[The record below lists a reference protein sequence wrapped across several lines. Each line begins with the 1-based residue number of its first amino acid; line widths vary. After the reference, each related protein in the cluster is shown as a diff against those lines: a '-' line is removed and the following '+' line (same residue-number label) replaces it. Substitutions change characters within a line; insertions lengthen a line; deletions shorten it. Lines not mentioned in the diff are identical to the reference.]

1 VDTAVDTV
9 STKGTI
15 ESCIKSLAR
24 GGRLVIVGVP
34 RDITSLEFNPRQLI
48 TDEIVLMGCRC
59 ATKQEIRECLELVR
73 RGLVKAAVLQTF
85 RLEEANR
92 VHELI
97 DNMKLPGRS
106 AFLFD

>member
-1 VDTAVDTV
+1 MQGGLRAPEEGAAE
-9 STKGTI
+9 KR
-15 ESCIKSLAR
+15 ENERQKE
-24 GGRLVIVGVP
+24 GRLHEP
-34 RDITSLEFNPRQLI
+34 
-48 TDEIVLMGCRC
+48 
-59 ATKQEIRECLELVR
+59 
-73 RGLVKAAVLQTF
+73 AVLQTF